1 MPHPFFCHS
10 QVAPWFK
17 AGINQLQLTLFV
29 HKELALS
36 QLFIRY
42 EPDNEEELLP
52 MTPCGQQGELVIWR
66 GELPLRRDSGTVL
79 YTFKAL
85 TTDEQWWVHA
95 AGVSA
100 SMPPRQAH
108 FHYNPQ
114 QKPPS
119 WVQDQVFYQIFP
131 DRFCNGDP
139 SISVQNGEY
148 QYGDGTHPVI
158 AKQWG
163 EPVAADHRSTGA
175 SDRKSVV

>member
-66 GELPLRRDSGTVL
+66 GELPLRRDSGTDL
-79 YTFKAL
+79 YAFKAVTASL
-85 TTDEQWWVHA
+85 RGWSPGHSA
-95 AGVSA
+95 APSRGGIVALQPLRSNTRWHSRVS
-100 SMPPRQAH
+100 
-108 FHYNPQ
+108 
-114 QKPPS
+114 
-119 WVQDQVFYQIFP
+119 
-131 DRFCNGDP
+131 
-139 SISVQNGEY
+139 
-148 QYGDGTHPVI
+148 
-158 AKQWG
+158 
-163 EPVAADHRSTGA
+163 
-175 SDRKSVV
+175 